1 MKYLIIFIF
10 VNIVHDLTAQN
21 KFFEFKTH
29 RIHAGEKR
37 SLTIPIKSKTGDST
51 FIPVTIFHG
60 KAGGPVL
67 GLIAGIHGNEYPPII
82 AMQRLPQLIALNL
95 LKGTII
101 IVHMANVNAFFK
113 RSVFY
118 NPADGKNLN
127 RVFPGNKDGS
137 ISECIAHVISTEI
150 IPRCHF
156 LVDIHAGDASEDLH
170 PYVGYYNYKTQTA
183 KAKQMAEALGF
194 PWVTVS
200 ENNPTPGQPA
210 KFCSAQSVSN
220 DIPTVAIEYGKLG
233 QVTLEE
239 ADFINKRLINMMQ
252 SIGLYDGT
260 PRKFSPAFEITKRTS
275 IAAEYSGIFYTEFKS
290 GALIRKGAKLGVI
303 TDVFGNVLHEIIS
316 PIDGFIIYLTV
327 TPPINK
333 GETLFSLGEFDQNS
347 NK

>member
-1 MKYLIIFIF
+1 MNYLIAFLFIGSLY
-10 VNIVHDLTAQN
+10 DLSAQN
-21 KFFEFKTH
+21 KLFEFREHK
-29 RIHAGEKR
+29 ISGGEKR
-37 SLTIPIKSKTGDST
+37 SFTIPIKSKTGDST
-51 FIPVTIFHG
+51 FIPVTVFHG
-60 KAGGPVL
+60 KAEGPVL

-82 AMQRLPQLIALNL
+82 AMQRLPQLIDLNL

-127 RVFPGNKDGS
+127 RVFPGSKDGT

-150 IPRCHF
+150 IPRCDF
-156 LVDIHAGDASEDLH
+156 LVDIHAGDANEDLH
-170 PYVGYYNYKTQTA
+170 PYVGYYDYKTQTT

-194 PWVTVS
+194 PWVIVS
-200 ENNPTPGQPA
+200 ENNPTPGQST
-210 KFCSAQSVSN
+210 KFCSAQSISN

-239 ADFINKRLINMMQ
+239 ADFINERIINMMQ
-252 SIGLYDGT
+252 SIGIYVGT
-260 PRKFSPAFEITKRTS
+260 PRKFSPAFEITKRSS
-275 IAAEYSGIFYTEFKS
+275 ITAEYSGIFYADFKS
-290 GALIRKGAKLGVI
+290 GALIRKGTKLGVI
-303 TDVFGNVLHEIIS
+303 TDVLGNVLQEIIS

-333 GETLFSLGEFDQNS
+333 GETLFSLGEFDQS
-347 NK
+347 SSK